1 MSMASF
7 GQLSLPE
14 FLEQNRDDQNLWLFL
29 LIPKTAGSSLST
41 ELSRELAPY
50 RNIHIDY
57 TRKDVG
63 RPTQIQDAVDR
74 FLSDATTT
82 RFRSASGHIT
92 MQHASQI
99 RGAIPR
105 TKAFTFLRDPVARV
119 ISDFRYQRTPLHPPY
134 KEFIAKFPRIE
145 DYVTAP
151 QSQDKMYRFL
161 VGDRKTPLQTGLDR
175 VGREFTFVGTVEK
188 YSMSFNIIFRLF
200 GRDVMPEQHKRATPK
215 TEDNE
220 VEETAELRKLI
231 LDVNTLDTGLYDHF
245 SGLLKA
251 REQEWSDLQSTSEAA

>member
-14 FLEQNRDDQNLWLFL
+14 FLDQNRDDQNLWLFL
-29 LIPKTAGSSLST
+29 HIPKTAGSSLST

-57 TRKDVG
+57 TKKDVG

-92 MQHASQI
+92 MQHAAQI
-99 RGAIPR
+99 RSAIPR
-105 TKAFTFLRDPVARV
+105 TKAFTFL
-119 ISDFRYQRTPLHPPY
+119 YQRTPLHPPY

-161 VGDRKTPLQTGLDR
+161 VGDRKTPLQEGLDR
-175 VGREFTFVGTVEK
+175 IGREFTFVGTVEK
-188 YSMSFNIIFRLF
+188 YPMSFNIIFRLF
-200 GRDVMPEQHKRATPK
+200 GRDVMPEQHKRPTPK
-215 TEDNE
+215 TEDNQ
-220 VEETAELRKLI
+220 VEETTELRELI
-231 LDVNTLDTGLYDHF
+231 LDVNKLDTGLYDHF

-251 REQEWSDLQSTSEAA
+251 REQEWTDLQATSKAA